1 MDIWDYIALYN
12 PRSRLLTRAGI
23 ELGFKIERIE
33 AARLALNNKEYI
45 KPWKNQTLEDLKLL
59 RLTNLQH

>member
-12 PRSRLLTRAGI
+12 PRSRLLTRASI

-45 KPWKNQTLEDLKLL
+45 KPWRNRTLEDLELLKLSK
-59 RLTNLQH
+59 